1 MRLELAGSM
10 NQPPPLAVKLMDG
23 IPFVPQQYIDM
34 GYTYFDVIAIG
45 AGGGMGGGIDTGN
58 TGTAIRS
65 FGGAGGGGGLHRVRG
80 LLAALP
86 PACPVVV
93 GLGGNPG
100 SNHVSDPAQTTDG
113 GDGGYSSFNDATC
126 RASGGRGGQRAQ
138 SNSLTI
144 STQAAGGQGG
154 AGDRVL
160 AGGGAL
166 GGSAGTPSATG
177 PGTAGTPGGWGAW
190 DGTIGE
196 GGGGGAGGVGTY
208 SGITANAAT
217 IGGHGSWDPGDTSV
231 YGPGTSPA
239 PDLGASG
246 AASIKPGGAG
256 GAKATPL
263 NSLPT
268 LYGRSFSEEVKG
280 EDGYVVILVTAE

>member
-10 NQPPPLAVKLMDG
+10 NQPPPLAVKLLDG
-23 IPFVPQQYIDM
+23 VPFIPQQYIDM
-34 GYTYFDVIAIG
+34 GYTYFDVISIG
-45 AGGGMGGGIDTGN
+45 AGGGMGGGINTGN
-58 TGTAIRS
+58 TGTLIRS

-86 PACPVVV
+86 GSCPVVV
-93 GLGGNPG
+93 GVGGAAG
-100 SNHVSDPAQTTDG
+100 VDHVSDPNQTTDG
-113 GDGGYSSFNDATC
+113 GDGGSSSFNGDTC
-126 RASGGRGGQRAQ
+126 RASGGKGGKRVQ
-138 SNSLTI
+138 SNSLTVT
-144 STQAAGGQGG
+144 TQASGGQGG
-154 AGDRVL
+154 VGDRIL

-177 PGTAGTPGGWGAW
+177 PGVAGTPGAYGSW
-190 DGTIGE
+190 DGTIGQ

-231 YGPGTSPA
+231 YGPGTSPGS
-239 PDLGASG
+239 DIGASG

-263 NSLPT
+263 NALPT
-268 LYGRSFSEEVKG
+268 LYGRSFPEQVKG
-280 EDGYVVILVTAE
+280 EDGYVVIRLSV